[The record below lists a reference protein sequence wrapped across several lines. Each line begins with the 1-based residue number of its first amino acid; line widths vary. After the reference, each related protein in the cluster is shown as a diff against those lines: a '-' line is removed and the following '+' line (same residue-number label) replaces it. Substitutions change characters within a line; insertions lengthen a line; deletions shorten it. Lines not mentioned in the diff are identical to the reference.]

1 MNSLEQQLSSA
12 DAAIDNF
19 SEVEFLAPTL
29 QDLTLAS
36 FITRTLSKPA
46 ASAATPPFSSIY
58 CQVLNKLSQS
68 ILKNP
73 VLRKDAGSVSL
84 AYWLRNAQ
92 IQQIKQDFD
101 QKTAS
106 NQKLIT
112 VPAGRVFHIAPSNVD
127 TMFVYSW
134 AISFLCGNA
143 NIIRVSGQK
152 SAITTALLNCIDE
165 LMAQEPI
172 LQSNNLFI
180 TYPHNPEI
188 TEFISQWCSHRTI
201 WGGDNTAAAIRPI
214 PLNPHASERVFSS
227 KFSYSIV
234 NADQFQSQ
242 SPEILSNIA
251 DRFYN
256 DIFWFDQMACS
267 SPHIVFWVGSIDIVP
282 TATAKFN
289 SALEKI
295 VQTRN
300 YQPSTSNAV
309 RRLNYAFDL
318 AATKASQV
326 NLENSGFIAINLQ
339 HFDDLDR
346 EICGGGLVTHVHLSQ
361 LSEIIEFVT
370 DRDQTITHYG
380 FDDLELRELAYLA
393 GSKGV
398 DRIVPIGDALAFDIH
413 WDGYDLIKD
422 FTREVVVY

>member
-1 MNSLEQQLSSA
+1 MNSLQQQSYPTDSVSHDFSA
-12 DAAIDNF
+12 
-19 SEVEFLAPTL
+19 VEFLAPTL
-29 QDLTLAS
+29 PALTLES
-36 FITRTLSKPA
+36 FITRTLSNPA
-46 ASAATPPFSSIY
+46 ISADTPPFSVTY

-68 ILKNP
+68 ILRDP
-73 VLRKDAGSVSL
+73 ILRKDAGSVSL

-143 NIIRVSGQK
+143 NITRISGQK
-152 SAITTALLNCIDE
+152 SVITIALLNCIDK

-180 TYPHNPEI
+180 TYPHSPKI

-201 WGGDNTAAAIRPI
+201 WGGDSTAAAIPQ
-214 PLNPHASERVFSS
+214 ASERVFAS

-234 NADQFQSQ
+234 KADHFQSQ
-242 SPEILSNIA
+242 TPEILADIA
-251 DRFYN
+251 NRFYN

-267 SPHIVFWVGSIDIVP
+267 SPHIIFWVGSPDTIL

-289 SALEKI
+289 SALENI
-295 VQTRN
+295 VQSRK
-300 YQPSTSNAV
+300 YQPSTSSAV
-309 RRLNYAFDL
+309 KRLNYAFDL
-318 AATKASQV
+318 ATTKESQV
-326 NLENSGFIAINLQ
+326 SLENSGFIAINLQ
-339 HFDDLDR
+339 NFDDLDK
-346 EICGGGLVTHVHLSQ
+346 EICGGGLVTHVYISQ
-361 LSEIIEFVT
+361 LSEIIKFVT

-380 FDDLELRELAYLA
+380 FDATELRELAYLA

>member
-1 MNSLEQQLSSA
+1 MNSLQQQSYPTGSHDFSA
-12 DAAIDNF
+12 
-19 SEVEFLAPTL
+19 VEFLAPTL
-29 QDLTLAS
+29 PALTLDS
-36 FITRTLSKPA
+36 FITQTLSNPA
-46 ASAATPPFSSIY
+46 ISADTPPFSVTY

-68 ILKNP
+68 ILRDP
-73 VLRKDAGSVSL
+73 ILRKDAGSVSL

-101 QKTAS
+101 RKTAS

-152 SAITTALLNCIDE
+152 SAITIALLNCIDE

-172 LQSNNLFI
+172 LQNNNLFI
-180 TYPHNPEI
+180 TYPHNSEI

-214 PLNPHASERVFSS
+214 PLNPHASERVFAS

-234 NADQFQSQ
+234 KADQFQSQ
-242 SPEILSNIA
+242 NPETLADIA
-251 DRFYN
+251 NRFYN

-267 SPHIVFWVGSIDIVP
+267 SPHIIFWVGSPDTIP
-282 TATAKFN
+282 TATTKFN
-289 SALEKI
+289 AALENI
-295 VQTRN
+295 VQSRN

-309 RRLNYAFDL
+309 KRLNYAFDL
-318 AATKASQV
+318 AIIKESQV
-326 NLENSGFIAINLQ
+326 SLENSGFIAINLQ
-339 HFDDLDR
+339 HFEDLDK
-346 EICGGGLVTHVHLSQ
+346 EICGGGLVTHVHLNQ
-361 LSEIIEFVT
+361 LSEMIKFVT

-380 FDDLELRELAYLA
+380 FNSSELRELAYLA